1 MEDKGKRGSK
11 KEGRELVPLIN
22 DGGELEHILMFW

>member
-11 KEGRELVPLIN
+11 KEWRDLFEIERGDRKCST
-22 DGGELEHILMFW
+22 DK